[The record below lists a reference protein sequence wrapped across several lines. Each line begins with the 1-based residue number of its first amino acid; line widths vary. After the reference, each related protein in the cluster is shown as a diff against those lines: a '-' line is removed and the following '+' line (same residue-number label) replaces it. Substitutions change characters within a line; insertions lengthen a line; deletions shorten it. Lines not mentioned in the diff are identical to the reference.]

1 MTVQFKYDPGL
12 CHCKKC
18 TGCPVYTTSDEAVTE
33 NEKREEKK
41 KKVAIQ
47 KAEVCRVNES
57 PSREQLNSKSVSNKP
72 KT

>member
-1 MTVQFKYDPGL
+1 
-12 CHCKKC
+12 
-18 TGCPVYTTSDEAVTE
+18 VYTTSDEAVTE